1 MKAEELFPG
10 NGNEFTSN
18 NVTLRKGTIG
28 ACIQGAEILKSDTV
42 PTEKEAILQQIAE
55 YAEGLVQAF
64 NWNDHI
70 TWNNPE
76 IQKIFEETTHR
87 IHQK

>member
-28 ACIQGAEILKSDTV
+28 SCIQGAEALRITTD
-42 PTEKEAILQQIAE
+42 PIEKERILHQISE
-55 YAEGLVQAF
+55 YAEGLVRVF
-64 NWNDHI
+64 KWTEHI

-76 IQKIFEETTHR
+76 IQKLFEEATSKSNQT
-87 IHQK
+87 